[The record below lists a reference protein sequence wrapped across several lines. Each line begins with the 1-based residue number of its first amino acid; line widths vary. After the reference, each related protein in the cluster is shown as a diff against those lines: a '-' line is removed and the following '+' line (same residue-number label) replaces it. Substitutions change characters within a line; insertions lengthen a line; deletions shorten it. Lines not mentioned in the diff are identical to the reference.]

1 LPQDPVRRRVDPLT
15 AIDRIQLLATEFTIE
30 TESDAVRRRIRE
42 VAPFPRQSAAIL
54 HRRAL
59 GVRSVGGEF
68 RIDAA
73 TEGED
78 FELTAFFAAENLLRR
93 MHREA
98 LAALP
103 DPVRLRAATARHAGR
118 TFLIVGPQR
127 SGKTTLA
134 LALLFDGD
142 DVSGDEL
149 VLLHDGQATAFPWRF
164 RVNETSVALLP
175 PLRTL
180 PAVVARNG
188 ASARDWWFAV
198 DPTDFGFSWEITP
211 AAVSSV
217 FYLEPNHGGRSQVIE
232 VGKLDMARRLL
243 AQATAPPSNRRGWI
257 GEITR
262 MLNEARTYVVQ
273 LGDPAPAAIAMK
285 AFL

>member
-1 LPQDPVRRRVDPLT
+1 M
-15 AIDRIQLLATEFTIE
+15 
-30 TESDAVRRRIRE
+30 RRRIRD

-54 HRRAL
+54 HRRTL
-59 GVRSVGGEF
+59 GARSVDGEF

-73 TEGED
+73 QDGED
-78 FELTAFFAAENLLRR
+78 FELTASYAAENLLRR

-103 DPVRLRAATARHAGR
+103 DPVRLRAAIARHAGR

-134 LALLFDGD
+134 LALLFDGF

-164 RVNETSVALLP
+164 RVNETSIALLP
-175 PLRTL
+175 LLRTV

-198 DPTDFGFSWEITP
+198 DPTDFGFSWEVAP
-211 AAVSSV
+211 APVWAV
-217 FYLEPNHGGRSQVIE
+217 FYLEPNHGGHSRVIE
-232 VGKLDMARRLL
+232 TGKLDMARRLL
-243 AQATAPPSNRRGWI
+243 AQATPPPSNRRGWI
-257 GEITR
+257 GEITG
-262 MLNEARTYVVQ
+262 MVDEARTYVVQ
-273 LGDPAPAAIAMK
+273 LGDPAAAAIAMK
-285 AFL
+285 SLL